1 MSAAAYPGDSQARTA
16 ADLTDEQAMTL
27 GCVVTHMTADEAL
40 TIMAR
45 LHDLP
50 MGEVP
55 PESDPPA
62 LVRMDIEKAAREHE
76 AWVEL
81 TKWREVDRQHGVF
94 EDAGIM
100 ALERLRDVADRL
112 GLAS

>member
-1 MSAAAYPGDSQARTA
+1 MTAPAYPGDAQARTA

-27 GCVVTHMTADEAL
+27 GRVVTHMTAEEAL

-45 LHDLP
+45 LHGLP

-55 PESDPPA
+55 PESTITA
-62 LVRMDIEKAAREHE
+62 LVRMEVEQGAREHE

-81 TKWREVDRQHGVF
+81 TRWREVDRQHGVF

>member
-1 MSAAAYPGDSQARTA
+1 MTAPAYPGDAQSRTA

-27 GCVVTHMTADEAL
+27 GRVVTHMTADEAL

-45 LHDLP
+45 LHGLP

-55 PESDPPA
+55 PESTITA
-62 LVRMDIEKAAREHE
+62 LERMEIEQGAREHE

-81 TKWREVDRQHGVF
+81 TRWRRTE
-94 EDAGIM
+94 M
-100 ALERLRDVADRL
+100 ALDVDSREWHEEIGRHRDVADRL